1 MSCFTKK
8 PKYFTAKRQSSLP
21 FPLPYSD
28 TENLFPHTAEHG
40 CPVPAAPPERM
51 LRCAA
56 PQTRSVL
63 QPTLRC
69 PHALVGAG
77 KRQRV
82 KHTASLTH
90 TANRGYRQPYAHCV
104 TGHMGHTGRTASP
117 TAGTHPAP
125 HPALRS
131 PAQGSP
137 RPAPLTGSPRAQLPA
152 AGLGAAGLRRALGV
166 GVGQPGGLGL
176 PRPALVVA
184 RLDGVGPAAPAAHRG
199 RRSQPPP
206 RHHRVAPSPRRG
218 TAPGSV
224 RTRPR
229 SRHGPL
235 SLLVSHSLTLSAP
248 SPPGVLSPLL
258 PPLSTPSAGLP
269 PSLRCPLP
277 SLKSPSQSPSP
288 LPPPF
293 PPPRL
298 PRYTLPCPRAPSWAG
313 RFLQSEHGA
322 AVLLARFCRSL
333 YVPVLH
339 TSQNHRIT
347 VVGKNRWGSLS
358 QTPRYSCSLQQSHR
372 KTSRWALSI
381 FEERKSRASVC
392 ILCQC
397 SVTLSA
403 MKIFLVFVWNFPSCG
418 VCPFPLVL
426 CI

>member
-1 MSCFTKK
+1 MSCFTKKK

-69 PHALVGAG
+69 PHALMGAG

-82 KHTASLTH
+82 KHTVSPTH

-293 PPPRL
+293 PPPPPASPL
-298 PRYTLPCPRAPSWAG
+298 HLAVSPCSFLGRPVLTERARCSGPLG
-313 RFLQSEHGA
+313 PFLQIA
-322 AVLLARFCRSL
+322 LCTRFT
-333 YVPVLH
+333 YITEP
-339 TSQNHRIT
+339 QNHSSWEEPLGIT
-347 VVGKNRWGSLS
+347 QPN
-358 QTPRYSCSLQQSHR
+358 PSLQLLPAAIAQENVQVG
-372 KTSRWALSI
+372 
-381 FEERKSRASVC
+381 FEY
-392 ILCQC
+392 L
-397 SVTLSA
+397 
-403 MKIFLVFVWNFPSCG
+403 
-418 VCPFPLVL
+418 
-426 CI
+426 

>member
-1 MSCFTKK
+1 MRSAANPQRPPAHT
-8 PKYFTAKRQSSLP
+8 SLP
-21 FPLPYSD
+21 SCLGGSR
-28 TENLFPHTAEHG
+28 EETACKAH
-40 CPVPAAPPERM
+40 
-51 LRCAA
+51 
-56 PQTRSVL
+56 S
-63 QPTLRC
+63 
-69 PHALVGAG
+69 
-77 KRQRV
+77 
-82 KHTASLTH
+82 
-90 TANRGYRQPYAHCV
+90 QPYTHREPRVQTALCTPCNLAHGAHRAYSQPHGGD
-104 TGHMGHTGRTASP
+104 TSSP

-137 RPAPLTGSPRAQLPA
+137 RPAPLTGSPRAQLSA

-293 PPPRL
+293 PSSPP
-298 PRYTLPCPRAPSWAG
+298 PGFPATPCR
-313 RFLQSEHGA
+313 
-322 AVLLARFCRSL
+322 
-333 YVPVLH
+333 VPVLLPG
-339 TSQNHRIT
+339 QA
-347 VVGKNRWGSLS
+347 GS
-358 QTPRYSCSLQQSHR
+358 Y
-372 KTSRWALSI
+372 
-381 FEERKSRASVC
+381 RASTV
-392 ILCQC
+392 QR
-397 SVTLSA
+397 SSWPVSA
-403 MKIFLVFVWNFPSCG
+403 DRFMY
-418 VCPFPLVL
+418 PFY
-426 CI
+426 IHHRTTESQ